1 MERGE
6 RVGERK
12 KDGGRLIWTEKLG
25 KTAMWKERTRLAEER
40 EDERGKEGTRL
51 AEEEGD
57 ERGRW
62 GRMENRS
69 REIRSEQKEGT
80 EKEGETDPC
89 SLGG

>member
-1 MERGE
+1 MERGRRKESKIWKEGE

-12 KDGGRLIWTEKLG
+12 KDGGRLIWTEKL
-25 KTAMWKERTRLAEER
+25 ERQQCGRR
-40 EDERGKEGTRL
+40 ERGLQRRG
-51 AEEEGD
+51 GD

-62 GRMENRS
+62 SRMEDGS
-69 REIRSEQKEGT
+69 GEISSDRERET